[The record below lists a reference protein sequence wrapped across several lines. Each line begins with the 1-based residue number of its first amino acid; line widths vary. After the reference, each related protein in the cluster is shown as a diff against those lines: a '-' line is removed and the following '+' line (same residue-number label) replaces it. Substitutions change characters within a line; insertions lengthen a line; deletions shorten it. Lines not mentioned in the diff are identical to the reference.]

1 MKDILFVVLIALG
14 LYVYNNNKS
23 VVTSVHTDYV
33 SDTTSSNVESNEE
46 TVSNE
51 ETESEI
57 NTEKYSDESV
67 KYFNS
72 VATKSEFSSG
82 KFQPHRWRKDM
93 KIYVKGDKP
102 DYLMSELNKIVG
114 ELNDIINTINIK
126 IVNSESESNFVIF
139 FGGQSGYNELCST
152 SIGLTEHNYGL
163 FVVDGGVSIGGGSM
177 YVDTERSST
186 TSAKK
191 HLLREELTQSLG
203 LFNDTYDYPNSI
215 FYQGWTETNQ
225 YAPIDIELISM
236 LYN

>member
-1 MKDILFVVLIALG
+1 MKNLLFVVLIALG

-23 VVTSVHTDYV
+23 VVTSDDTDYV
-33 SDTTSSNVESNEE
+33 SDTTSSNVVSNDE
-46 TVSNE
+46 TVLND

>member
-1 MKDILFVVLIALG
+1 MKNLLFVVLIALG
-14 LYVYNNNKS
+14 VYSCNNNKS
-23 VVTSVHTDYV
+23 VVTSDDTDYV

-46 TVSNE
+46 TALNE

-72 VATKSEFSSG
+72 IATKPEFSSE
-82 KFQPHRWRKDM
+82 KFQPRRWRKDM

-126 IVNSESESNFVIF
+126 VVNSESESNFVIF
-139 FGGQSGYNELCST
+139 FGGQSGYNEMCST

-163 FVVDGGVSIGGGSM
+163 FVVYGGVSIGGGSM

>member
-14 LYVYNNNKS
+14 VYVYKNNKS
-23 VVTSVHTDYV
+23 VVTSDHTDYI
-33 SDTTSSNVESNEE
+33 SDTTSSNVE
-46 TVSNE
+46 SNE

-126 IVNSESESNFVIF
+126 VVNSESESNFVIF
-139 FGGQSGYNELCST
+139 FGGQSGYNEICSS

>member
-1 MKDILFVVLIALG
+1 MKNLLFVVLIALG
-14 LYVYNNNKS
+14 VYAYKNNKS
-23 VVTSVHTDYV
+23 VVTSDDTDYV
-33 SDTTSSNVESNEE
+33 SDTTSSYVESSEE
-46 TVSNE
+46 SKE
-51 ETESEI
+51 ESEPEI
-57 NTEKYSDESV
+57 NTKKYSDESV

-82 KFQPHRWRKDM
+82 KFEPCRWMSDM
-93 KIYVKGDKP
+93 KIYVKGDRP
-102 DYLMSELNKIVG
+102 DYLMSELNNIVG
-114 ELNDIINTINIK
+114 ELNDIINPINIK
-126 IVNSESESNFVIF
+126 VVDDEDESNFVIF
-139 FGGQSGYNELCST
+139 FGSQYGYNDMCPS
-152 SIGLTEHNYGL
+152 SKGLTEHNYGL
-163 FVVDGGVSIGGGSM
+163 FVVNGGKTIGGGSM

-186 TSAKK
+186 KSEKK

>member
-1 MKDILFVVLIALG
+1 MKNLLVVLLIAFG
-14 LYVYNNNKS
+14 VYFYTNNKS
-23 VVTSVHTDYV
+23 VVTSDDTEYI
-33 SDTTSSNVESNEE
+33 SDTTSSDLESNEE
-46 TVSNE
+46 TV
-51 ETESEI
+51 SEI

-72 VATKSEFSSG
+72 VVTKSEFSSG
-82 KFQPHRWRKDM
+82 KLQPHRWRKDM

-102 DYLMSELNKIVG
+102 DYLMNELNKIVG
-114 ELNDIINTINIK
+114 ELNDIINSINIR
-126 IVNSESESNFVIF
+126 VVDNESESNFVIF
-139 FGGQSGYNELCST
+139 FGGQSGYNEICSS

-163 FVVDGGVSIGGGSM
+163 FVVSGGNTIGGGSM

-186 TSAKK
+186 KSAKK

-215 FYQGWTETNQ
+215 FYQGWTETNE
-225 YAPIDIELISM
+225 YAPIDIELIGM

>member
-1 MKDILFVVLIALG
+1 MKNLLFVVLIALG
-14 LYVYNNNKS
+14 VYAYNNNKS
-23 VVTSVHTDYV
+23 VVTSDDTDYV
-33 SDTTSSNVESNEE
+33 SDTTSSNV
-46 TVSNE
+46 VSNE
-51 ETESEI
+51 ETALNEESDQEI

-102 DYLMSELNKIVG
+102 DYLMNELNKIVG
-114 ELNDIINTINIK
+114 ELNDIIKTINIK
-126 IVNSESESNFVIF
+126 IVDDESESNFVVF
-139 FGGQSGYNELCST
+139 FGGQSGYNEICST

-186 TSAKK
+186 KSAKK

-215 FYQGWTETNQ
+215 FYQGWTETNE

>member
-1 MKDILFVVLIALG
+1 MKNLLFVVLIALS
-14 LYVYNNNKS
+14 VCSCNNNKS
-23 VVTSVHTDYV
+23 VVTSDDTDYV

-46 TVSNE
+46 SVLNE

-72 VATKSEFSSG
+72 IATNHEFSSG
-82 KFQPHRWRKDM
+82 KFQPRRWRKDM

-102 DYLMSELNKIVG
+102 DYLMSELNKIVD

-126 IVNSESESNFVIF
+126 VVNSESESNFVIF
-139 FGGQSGYNELCST
+139 FGGQSGYNDICSS

-215 FYQGWTETNQ
+215 FYQGWTETNE

>member
-1 MKDILFVVLIALG
+1 MLIALG

-23 VVTSVHTDYV
+23 VVTSDDTNYV
-33 SDTTSSNVESNEE
+33 SDTTSSNV
-46 TVSNE
+46 VSNE
-51 ETESEI
+51 ETESET

-102 DYLMSELNKIVG
+102 DYLMNELNKIVG

-126 IVNSESESNFVIF
+126 VVNSESESNFVIF
-139 FGGQSGYNELCST
+139 FGGQSGYNDICSS

-186 TSAKK
+186 KSAKK

-215 FYQGWTETNQ
+215 FYQGWTETNE

>member
-1 MKDILFVVLIALG
+1 MKDVLFVVLIALG

-23 VVTSVHTDYV
+23 VVTSDDTNYV
-33 SDTTSSNVESNEE
+33 SDTTSSNV
-46 TVSNE
+46 VSNE
-51 ETESEI
+51 ETESET

-102 DYLMSELNKIVG
+102 DYLMNELNKIVG

-126 IVNSESESNFVIF
+126 VVNSESESNFVIF
-139 FGGQSGYNELCST
+139 FGGQSGYNDICSS

-186 TSAKK
+186 KSAKK

-215 FYQGWTETNQ
+215 FYQGWTETNE

>member
-1 MKDILFVVLIALG
+1 MKNLLFVVLIALG
-14 LYVYNNNKS
+14 VCSCNNNKS
-23 VVTSVHTDYV
+23 VVTSDDTDYV
-33 SDTTSSNVESNEE
+33 SDSTSSNV
-46 TVSNE
+46 VSNE
-51 ETESEI
+51 ETALNEESEPEI

-82 KFQPHRWRKDM
+82 KFKPHRWRKDM

-102 DYLMSELNKIVG
+102 DYLMNELNKIVG

-126 IVNSESESNFVIF
+126 VVNSESESNFVIF
-139 FGGQSGYNELCST
+139 FGGQSGYNEICST

-191 HLLREELTQSLG
+191 HLLREELTQSFG

>member
-1 MKDILFVVLIALG
+1 MKNLLFVVLIALG

-23 VVTSVHTDYV
+23 VVTSD
-33 SDTTSSNVESNEE
+33 DTTSSNVE
-46 TVSNE
+46 SNE

-102 DYLMSELNKIVG
+102 DYLMNELNKIVG

-126 IVNSESESNFVIF
+126 VVNSESESNFVIF
-139 FGGQSGYNELCST
+139 FGGQSGYNEICSS
-152 SIGLTEHNYGL
+152 SIGLTEDNYGL

-186 TSAKK
+186 KSAKK

-225 YAPIDIELISM
+225 YAPIDIELISI

>member
-1 MKDILFVVLIALG
+1 MKNLLFVVLIALG
-14 LYVYNNNKS
+14 VYVYKNNKS
-23 VVTSVHTDYV
+23 VVTSDHTDYI

-46 TVSNE
+46 TVSNK

-126 IVNSESESNFVIF
+126 VVNSESESNFVIF
-139 FGGQSGYNELCST
+139 FGGQSGYNEICSS

-163 FVVDGGVSIGGGSM
+163 FVVSGGVSIGGGSM

>member
-1 MKDILFVVLIALG
+1 MKNLLFVVLIALG

-23 VVTSVHTDYV
+23 VVTSDDTDYV
-33 SDTTSSNVESNEE
+33 SDTTSSNV
-46 TVSNE
+46 VSND

-102 DYLMSELNKIVG
+102 DYLMNELTKIVG
-114 ELNDIINTINIK
+114 ELNDIINPINIK
-126 IVNSESESNFVIF
+126 VVNDEDESNFVIF
-139 FGGQSGYNELCST
+139 FGGQSGYNKICSP

-186 TSAKK
+186 ISAKK

-215 FYQGWTETNQ
+215 FYQGWTETNE